1 MADFVSRRMI
11 PSKWAMILLLCGL
24 LSCEAFHAPR
34 PLYSGEK
41 LGNRMMLS
49 MVEAMFDATGV
60 RMYRGDSKDQFEAEG
75 SSLVT
80 TRSFEKGDVLCEI
93 PFSMC
98 ILSHVT
104 GAIRG
109 GTCMGQQDM
118 IWDAAGDLRES
129 VSEEDYAKGR
139 TWDVQ
144 LALALWDATCG
155 EGLAGGFWESYVGAY
170 PPVNSLTMPFC
181 LPVEILEMFQDSD
194 MIERAIAQKKRLQNL
209 FPTLQDPQLHRLT
222 AQWPHVTPLQY
233 TFAMVRSRCFRL
245 GDLDWFAIVPII
257 ELANH
262 NAQDQSN
269 ARFEAQ
275 NVDVDEAGIPTGS
288 CILRAKRAIEE
299 GSAVHISYDEGESVP
314 YSNKRLMTQYG
325 FSLPTNLEIEN
336 DGEESYIQ
344 WTGDKSGNQLGVS
357 PQVLDEV
364 IDSLVDATIAFKLD
378 DGGSLSAYTNMETV
392 ACAEL
397 GNRLRFLCNVE
408 GGQNTK
414 NDVLQALLQEVEQA
428 EAQLPSSF
436 EHDQKYLSDN
446 SDESNTEDPFRTV
459 KKAIINYRLNK
470 KAPYAVAK
478 TLIETAAA
486 GK

>member
-1 MADFVSRRMI
+1 
-11 PSKWAMILLLCGL
+11 
-24 LSCEAFHAPR
+24 
-34 PLYSGEK
+34 
-41 LGNRMMLS
+41 
-49 MVEAMFDATGV
+49 
-60 RMYRGDSKDQFEAEG
+60 
-75 SSLVT
+75 
-80 TRSFEKGDVLCEI
+80 
-93 PFSMC
+93 
-98 ILSHVT
+98 
-104 GAIRG
+104 
-109 GTCMGQQDM
+109 
-118 IWDAAGDLRES
+118 
-129 VSEEDYAKGR
+129 
-139 TWDVQ
+139 
-144 LALALWDATCG
+144 
-155 EGLAGGFWESYVGAY
+155 
-170 PPVNSLTMPFC
+170 
-181 LPVEILEMFQDSD
+181 
-194 MIERAIAQKKRLQNL
+194 
-209 FPTLQDPQLHRLT
+209 
-222 AQWPHVTPLQY
+222 
-233 TFAMVRSRCFRL
+233 
-245 GDLDWFAIVPII
+245 
-257 ELANH
+257 
-262 NAQDQSN
+262 
-269 ARFEAQ
+269 
-275 NVDVDEAGIPTGS
+275 
-288 CILRAKRAIEE
+288 
-299 GSAVHISYDEGESVP
+299 
-314 YSNKRLMTQYG
+314 MTQYG

-344 WTGDKSGNQLGVS
+344 WTGEKSGNQLGVS

-436 EHDQKYLSDN
+436 EHDQKVLLEN